1 MTDTLTIG
9 EVSRCT
15 GVPIKTIRFYEAE
28 QVIPPPA
35 RTEAGYRVFT
45 PADVRRLHLARQ
57 ARLLGLS
64 LPEVKQL
71 VQQAFTAECI
81 GFAEHLL
88 EQLGN
93 QRRAITQRI
102 TELEALRSRLEALEE
117 HVRHCQIEAQPGQ
130 LVSEC
135 EFCPLI
141 DEEGGDA
148 P

>member
-35 RTEAGYRVFT
+35 RTEAGYRLYT
-45 PADVRRLHLARQ
+45 SADVRRLHLAWQ
-57 ARLLGLS
+57 ARLLGLG

-71 VQQAFTAECI
+71 VQQALTSDCSA
-81 GFAEHLL
+81 FAEQLL
-88 EQLGN
+88 DSLAN
-93 QRRAITQRI
+93 QRQVITRRLA
-102 TELEALRSRLEALEE
+102 ELEALRGQLEVLEK
-117 HVRHCQIEAQPGQ
+117 HVRHCQTQVPPDQ

-141 DEEGGDA
+141 DEEGGEA